1 MHRPVVS
8 IVAGL
13 VEYEQKLGDLFFL
26 SATSV
31 NPKWRPS
38 YAWSNVLRPVSNSVR
53 ASASS
58 HCVRFFFKRN
68 L

>member
-26 SATSV
+26 DSAK
-31 NPKWRPS
+31 NKFAKIWRGREGRC
-38 YAWSNVLRPVSNSVR
+38 L
-53 ASASS
+53 
-58 HCVRFFFKRN
+58 KT
-68 L
+68 